1 MNSFL
6 VSNTGSSSSATAFAA
21 ATSSGVEF
29 IVPADEHFP
38 RCPVSKEMFETF
50 FDEDEGEMMFRNAA
64 KVMNSHLFDD
74 ILDDFLHLLLH
85 FIAGVGVYSICG
97 GA

>member
-1 MNSFL
+1 LLLLYFYKIFIWFCLILFDVISL
-6 VSNTGSSSSATAFAA
+6 LGSSSSATASSGAA
-21 ATSSGVEF
+21 SSGVEF

-64 KVMNSHLFDD
+64 KV
-74 ILDDFLHLLLH
+74 
-85 FIAGVGVYSICG
+85 G
-97 GA
+97 